1 MIKEVN
7 RNGWLWL
14 LNYSATENL
23 KEIQAEQKKT
33 NSEVGK
39 YLFFSDEKKLL
50 IDLAKNILEK
60 YDLFNAK
67 VPSYDT
73 PIQSENGGFGG
84 GWAAR
89 GPPGGPRGVENWDRF
104 PQNRLSGSLP
114 AGWWH
119 PSEVPN
125 WQLFSLIPRRCKV
138 IEGVGGQ

>member
-7 RNGWLWL
+7 RDGWLWL

-73 PIQSENGGFGG
+73 PRQSEKGGFGFVLCVYDTSPKLKHELKQYG
-84 GWAAR
+84 NNKTIHYRYWKSDKAT
-89 GPPGGPRGVENWDRF
+89 
-104 PQNRLSGSLP
+104 L
-114 AGWWH
+114 
-119 PSEVPN
+119 
-125 WQLFSLIPRRCKV
+125 
-138 IEGVGGQ
+138 EGKYSKQFTAKK

>member
-73 PIQSENGGFGG
+73 PRQSENGGFGFVLCVYDTSPKLKHELKQYG
-84 GWAAR
+84 NNK
-89 GPPGGPRGVENWDRF
+89 PRVFRLQEDRAIINHLGF
-104 PQNRLSGSLP
+104 NNYGIDYAISKLKDLKSNS
-114 AGWWH
+114 
-119 PSEVPN
+119 
-125 WQLFSLIPRRCKV
+125 
-138 IEGVGGQ
+138 